1 MVYHQFL
8 LKNYP
13 SRNIYTSVILQI
25 LAVHSRISKFLAF
38 KSKIIILVLSMMIF
52 VSVNIQQKLEE
63 EKQQALAFHIE
74 TLQNQ
79 TIPEARQIA
88 GSIENQLNA
97 TRQALRNAN
106 LTGAF
111 FHLGLAQQEL
121 AVLEVGN
128 STIGM
133 YNVLPAPSQLAS
145 SSISTFQGF
154 SPPPPSVG
162 SFSSSP
168 PPPPPTSSQPSL
180 SGLGGTFEVQPSQ
193 PTSELAPTG
202 PTTELA
208 PPQSTTQIIRPGE
221 SFQTTQPSLES
232 QPSLSSQP
240 SQSIRPSSPTQPSQ
254 PTQPTQPS
262 QPTQPVV
269 P

>member
-1 MVYHQFL
+1 
-8 LKNYP
+8 
-13 SRNIYTSVILQI
+13 
-25 LAVHSRISKFLAF
+25 
-38 KSKIIILVLSMMIF
+38 MMIF
-52 VSVNIQQKLEE
+52 VSLTVQLKQEE
-63 EKQQALAFHIE
+63 EKQQALAFHVE

-111 FHLGLAQQEL
+111 FHLGLAQHEL

-145 SSISTFQGF
+145 SSISTFEGF
-154 SPPPPSVG
+154 SSPPASVG
-162 SFSSSP
+162 SFPSSP
-168 PPPPPTSSQPSL
+168 PPAS
-180 SGLGGTFEVQPSQ
+180 SGLGGTLEVQPSQ
-193 PTSELAPTG
+193 PTTELAPTG

-221 SFQTTQPSLES
+221 SFQTTQPSLQS

-240 SQSIRPSSPTQPSQ
+240 SQSIRPSSPTQP
-254 PTQPTQPS
+254 TQPTQPS
-262 QPTQPVV
+262 QPTQPTQPVV

>member
-1 MVYHQFL
+1 
-8 LKNYP
+8 
-13 SRNIYTSVILQI
+13 
-25 LAVHSRISKFLAF
+25 
-38 KSKIIILVLSMMIF
+38 MMIF
-52 VSVNIQQKLEE
+52 VSVNVQQKLEE
-63 EKQQALAFHIE
+63 EKQQALAFHVE

-79 TIPEARQIA
+79 TIPEARKIA
-88 GSIENQLNA
+88 GSIEHQLNE

-145 SSISTFQGF
+145 SSISTFEGF

-168 PPPPPTSSQPSL
+168 PPPPAS
-180 SGLGGTFEVQPSQ
+180 SGLGGTLEVLPSQ
-193 PTSELAPTG
+193 PTTELAPTG

-221 SFQTTQPSLES
+221 SFETTQPTLES

-240 SQSIRPSSPTQPSQ
+240 SQSIRPSSPTQP
-254 PTQPTQPS
+254 TQPTQPS
-262 QPTQPVV
+262 QPTQPTQPVV